1 MRNKTGVI
9 LLCFFLLG
17 CVHSAQAAFVI
28 RNVEATGTS
37 LSGAYHADLTNEA
50 FHALPLADSTNYA
63 DAKKQGQKNGLQG
76 RLAFTF
82 SMIGLAFQPLGFV
95 AMYFGIRGWKK
106 GKYRRGLAIAG
117 FVLGTIEVLVTLLIL
132 ALILG

>member
-1 MRNKTGVI
+1 MRNKTGVL
-9 LLCFFLLG
+9 LLCFFLFG
-17 CVHSAQAAFVI
+17 CVHSAHAAFVI
-28 RNVEATGTS
+28 RNLEATSTNLPGT
-37 LSGAYHADLTNEA
+37 YHGDLTNEA
-50 FHALPLADSTNYA
+50 FHALPLADSTSHA
-63 DAKKQGQKNGLQG
+63 AAKKKGQKNGLQG

-95 AMYFGIRGWKK
+95 AVYFGIRGWKR